1 MKPPLPHSESAVP
14 RTLHAQLEIAKAMC
28 MLTAPDD
35 DEPLRRRRAEL
46 AAIRGELEAMKL
58 DLHKAGEECLALVM
72 ADLRTMLA
80 KKYNSNQPRVPAGN
94 RDGGQWT
101 DGSEVGGETSSD
113 HSDDGAGDAR
123 SSPIRYAQA
132 GANTATDD
140 TSGGSNVAVTT
151 LEDTQ
156 HDLSNLYHASV
167 TAAHS
172 LLGSAFRYFFDSHY
186 FDIKIIA
193 ADEIPTGNPRQPV
206 PFVDSNGDPVVVDG
220 NPLLRP
226 TSLPPEMY
234 AQAGLAVRSWANTLV
249 GLKQEAMPDD
259 PDVANA
265 QSIALAEVASKI
277 LLPLAPGGPLDAE
290 RFDWTYVRDYR
301 HYQNIMIG
309 VYGAAAGMS
318 GEDVLSLVDL
328 YAAIVSHF
336 RAKEFLDEVY
346 THSARQDVE
355 DTKLGYALYQSGRI
369 RLRN

>member
-1 MKPPLPHSESAVP
+1 MKPPLPRIESAVP
-14 RTLHAQLEIAKAMC
+14 RMLHAQLEIAKAVRT
-28 MLTAPDD
+28 LTAPNGDD
-35 DEPLRRRRAEL
+35 PLRQRRAEI
-46 AAIRGELEAMKL
+46 AAIRQDLKALARQIPRAFKEAS
-58 DLHKAGEECLALVM
+58 ALVK
-72 ADLRTMLA
+72 AELRAALA
-80 KKYNSNQPRVPAGN
+80 KKYNPDQPRVPAGN

-101 DGSEVGGETSSD
+101 DGSEVGGETSSQ
-113 HSDDGAGDAR
+113 HSNDGAGDVR

-132 GANTATDD
+132 GANPATDA
-140 TSGGSNVAVTT
+140 TSGGSNVAVTV

-156 HDLSNLYHASV
+156 HDLSNLYHASI

-172 LLGSAFRYFFDSHY
+172 LLGSAFRYFFDSRY
-186 FDIKIIA
+186 FDIKTIG

-206 PFVDSNGDPVVVDG
+206 PFVDSNGDPMVVNG

-226 TSLPPEMY
+226 TGLPPELY
-234 AQAGLAVRSWANTLV
+234 AQAGSAVRSWANTLI
-249 GLKQEAMPDD
+249 GLKQEAVPDD

-265 QSIALAEVASKI
+265 QSMALAEVASKI

-318 GEDVLSLVDL
+318 REDVRSLVDL
-328 YAAIVSHF
+328 YAAVVSHF